1 MMLFIILL
9 WPDFEADAA
18 RPEQYDD
25 WIAGCSNLD
34 EIEKQEL
41 DEIIELFENEE
52 VKKIEN
58 RINGLLD
65 SRKQLEME
73 KNHRSEEHTSE
84 LQSRFDHVCRLLL
97 E

>member
-1 MMLFIILL
+1 MKQSGLFMMLFIILL

-52 VKKIEN
+52 AKKN
-58 RINGLLD
+58 
-65 SRKQLEME
+65 RKQ
-73 KNHRSEEHTSE
+73 N
-84 LQSRFDHVCRLLL
+84 QWFARFKKAIGNGKKPC
-97 E
+97 